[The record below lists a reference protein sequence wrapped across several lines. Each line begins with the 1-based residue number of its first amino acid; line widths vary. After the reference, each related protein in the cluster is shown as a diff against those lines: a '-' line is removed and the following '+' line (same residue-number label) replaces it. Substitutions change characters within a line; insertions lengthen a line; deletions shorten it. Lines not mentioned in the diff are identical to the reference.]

1 MNEHECLIRAQLCE
15 RRASLDRKSDVKNEW
30 SELAIEWHYLAHCVT
45 QQTGPEIMIND
56 EDEAG
61 R

>member
-15 RRASLDRKSDVKNEW
+15 RRALLDRNSDVKNEW
-30 SELAIEWHYLAHCVT
+30 SELAIEWHYLASCVT
-45 QQTGPEIMIND
+45 RQTEPSIIIDD
-56 EDEAG
+56 EHEAG